1 MKQKSMLIDEVIDQ
15 ATEIIRDKIL
25 RKQEKEMKYLKRVAS
40 KDTTFEVKN
49 DMLMKYVKE
58 DYIYFGTEMQKLF

>member
-1 MKQKSMLIDEVIDQ
+1 MLIDEVIDQ

-58 DYIYFGTEMQKLF
+58 DYIYFGTEM